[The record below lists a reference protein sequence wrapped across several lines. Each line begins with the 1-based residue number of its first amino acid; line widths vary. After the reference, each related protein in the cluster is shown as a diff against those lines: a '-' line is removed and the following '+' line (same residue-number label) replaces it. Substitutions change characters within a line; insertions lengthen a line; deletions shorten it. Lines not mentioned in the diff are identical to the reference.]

1 MGARRCSID
10 GCKSVAGRPQ
20 HRGVTYH
27 TIPTNP
33 LARAC
38 WMSNSRMAPT
48 KSITKSVL
56 ICSRHFRRADFQP
69 LKNNKYLLKIG
80 AVPTIFPWGSMPY
93 VEPAKVKIDSEIG
106 STDASG
112 SGAAEQVVDSG
123 VSAVI
128 APVVDT
134 KEAFPLIKVPTVEA
148 TVNEEKIVKQI
159 SVDAIK
165 TEMKSPI
172 KRSASTSKI
181 PANDSEEPSAKLARK
196 SLDSA
201 FSKAKEADAAIKEVA
216 ATVKEI
222 LPQTLSSTADPVTI
236 FIPGS
241 QIEAQDFNEV
251 WHPATVMEVDMD
263 EREVL
268 IHFEIN
274 NAKP

>member
-1 MGARRCSID
+1 MGARKCSIE
-10 GCKSVAGRPQ
+10 GCLSVAGRQQ

-38 WMSNSRMAPT
+38 WMSNSRMSPT
-48 KSITKSVL
+48 RSINKSVL

-69 LKNNKYLLKIG
+69 LKHNKYLLKIG

-93 VEPAKVKIDSEIG
+93 VEPAKVKTQGVG
-106 STDASG
+106 SQAAV
-112 SGAAEQVVDSG
+112 SGATTGVTNDVSG
-123 VSAVI
+123 VPAVI
-128 APVVDT
+128 VPVVDT
-134 KEAFPLIKVPTVEA
+134 KEGIPLKEMPA
-148 TVNEEKIVKQI
+148 TKANISDDENIVKTI
-159 SVDAIK
+159 SADAIK

-181 PANDSEEPSAKLARK
+181 PANDSDEPSAKLARK

-201 FSKAKEADAAIKEVA
+201 FSKAKEADAAIKEEA
-216 ATVKEI
+216 ATAKEKI
-222 LPQTLSSTADPVTI
+222 SQTAADPVTI

-251 WHPATVMEVDMD
+251 WHSANVMEVDGD